1 MRIPDTTEEKIAQLK
16 LLVDK
21 VKDLET
27 QESARNS
34 LLGYAKSQMDNYKTP
49 PHITKLAEKLE
60 AVERSEI
67 KRLAIFMPPRHGKSI
82 LTSEFFPAWFMGRN
96 PDKYIICSTYAQDL
110 ADDFGRKVRNQLQ
123 DDNFGKI
130 FPDTQLSTDSASVRR
145 FHTTQGGVYY
155 AVGAGSAIT
164 GRGAHLLLIDDPI
177 KGREE
182 ADSQAMR
189 GNLLDWYRSTAYTR
203 LMPNGSV
210 ILIQTRWHE
219 DDLAGWVLKE
229 TGHEG
234 WDIVEFPA
242 ILNGT
247 AADMLGLKEGDP
259 LWAEAY
265 PLERLEEIKKTVGT
279 REWTSLYNQTPS
291 VEEGNVIKRWWWKY
305 WKRDQ
310 LPEIQYK
317 IQSWDTAYTA
327 NQNSDYS
334 ACTTW
339 GVFSGEGGYNLIL
352 LDSFRERLT
361 FPELKNAA
369 ISLYNMHQPDN
380 ILVEAKAS
388 GLSLVQELMRTGIPI
403 TPFNPK
409 RMDKLA
415 RVHAITPLFESG
427 RIWAPDTDETEAVV
441 SQCAAFPNTKN
452 DDLVDS
458 LSQALLRLRKGWM
471 VNHPQDVPYE
481 EPTGPRGSYWQ

>member
-1 MRIPDTTEEKIAQLK
+1 MSISKETQQKIAK
-16 LLVDK
+16 LTELVEQ
-21 VKDLET
+21 VRELESR
-27 QESARNS
+27 EDAKNS
-34 LLGYAKSQMDNYKTP
+34 LLGYAKFQMDNYKSP
-49 PHITKLAEKLE
+49 PHIKLLASKLE
-60 AVERSEI
+60 AVERGEI

-123 DDNFGKI
+123 AENYSNI
-130 FPDTQLSTDSASVRR
+130 FSDTKLATDSASVRR
-145 FHTTQGGVYY
+145 FHTTRGGVYY

-189 GNLLDWYRSTAYTR
+189 KNLLDWYRSTAYTR

-234 WDIVEFPA
+234 WDVVEFPA
-242 ILNGT
+242 ILNSTT
-247 AADMLGLKEGDP
+247 AEMLGLEEGDP
-259 LWAEAY
+259 LWEDAY
-265 PLERLEEIKKTVGT
+265 PIERLEEIKKTVGT

-291 VEEGNVIKRWWWKY
+291 IEEGNVIKRWWWKY
-305 WKRDQ
+305 WSKEKM
-310 LPEIQYK
+310 PNIEYV

-327 NQNSDYS
+327 SSTSDYS

-339 GVFSGEGGYNLIL
+339 GVFNGQGGFNVFL

-369 ISLYNMHQPDN
+369 IHLYNEMQPDQV
-380 ILVEAKAS
+380 LVEAKAS

-415 RVHAITPLFESG
+415 RVHSVAPLFESG
-427 RIWAPDTDETEAVV
+427 RIWCPDTDESEAVV
-441 SQCAAFPNTKN
+441 SQAAAFPNTKN

-458 LSQALLRLRKGWM
+458 MTQALIRLRKGFM
-471 VNHPQDVPYE
+471 VSHPQDMPFE
-481 EPTGPRGSYWQ
+481 EPTGPKGSYW

>member
-1 MRIPDTTEEKIAQLK
+1 MQIPNTTEEKIQQLQQ
-16 LLVDK
+16 LVDR
-21 VKDLET
+21 VKELE
-27 QESARNS
+27 SRNEAKDS
-34 LLGYAKSQMDNYKTP
+34 LIGYAKFQMEEYKTP
-49 PHITKLAEKLE
+49 PHIKKLAEKLE
-60 AVERSEI
+60 AVERGEV

-82 LTSEFFPAWFMGRN
+82 LTSEFFPAWYMGRN

-123 DDNFGKI
+123 DPRYTDV
-130 FPDTQLSTDSASVRR
+130 FPDTHLATDSASVRR
-145 FHTTQGGVYY
+145 FHTQKGGVYY

-182 ADSQAMR
+182 ADSAAMR

-203 LMPNGSV
+203 LMPGGSV
-210 ILIQTRWHE
+210 IVIQTRWHE
-219 DDLAGWVLKE
+219 DDLAGWILRE

-242 ILNGT
+242 ILDDR
-247 AADMLGLKEGDP
+247 AAKMLDLKVGSP
-259 LWAEAY
+259 LWEDAY

-279 REWTSLYNQTPS
+279 REWTSLYAQKPS
-291 VEEGNVIKRWWWKY
+291 IEEGNLVKRWWWKY
-305 WKRDQ
+305 WKKEHP
-310 LPEIQYK
+310 PEFDYI
-317 IQSWDTAYTA
+317 IQSWDTAYTVSET
-327 NQNSDYS
+327 SDYS

-339 GVFSGEGGYNLIL
+339 GVFSGEGGYNLYL
-352 LDSFRERLT
+352 MDAFRERLT

-369 ISLYNMHQPDN
+369 ISLYNNHQPDL

-388 GLSLVQELMRTGIPI
+388 GLSLVQELMRTGLPI
-403 TPFNPK
+403 HPFNPK

-415 RVHAITPLFESG
+415 RVHSVTPLFESG
-427 RIWAPDTDETEAVV
+427 RVYAPDTDETEMVV
-441 SQCAAFPNTKN
+441 SQCAAFPNTKH

-458 LSQALLRLRKGWM
+458 TSQALIRLRKGWM
-471 VNHPQDVPYE
+471 VNHPQDAPFE
-481 EPTGPRGSYWQ
+481 ESTGPKGSYW